1 MFLFAN
7 FPPPPSFFFLFPP
20 LFFLSLLAN
29 FQRDWR
35 KKVYTELFWLA
46 RNESSYSF
54 VDAEALNIRLSIG

>member
-1 MFLFAN
+1 MLFFAN
-7 FPPPPSFFFLFPP
+7 FAPLLFFFFLFPP

-54 VDAEALNIRLSIG
+54 VDAEALQRAST